1 MPRLPSS
8 SDPFQGQNEL
18 PQSSNLISRM
28 NDIIQDKFYLVRNVG
43 QQTLDWYQNQ
53 PFWKRALLQVVGVLN
68 TIAIVLVMIFHK
80 LIMQEIVVLSDKW
93 HELKFG
99 QPLLFALVFMV
110 GFPPLIGFSALS
122 MLTGMVYGF
131 LHGWILLA
139 CASISGSF
147 CSFLVFRYLLH
158 SKAERLMNS
167 NKSFRAFSE
176 ILNEDSSLFILI
188 LLRLCPL
195 PYSLS
200 NGALAAIPELPAT
213 TYFLASLITS
223 PKLMIHIFVGHK
235 IKDLG
240 DNTKG
245 KSTHLID
252 ILSIIITVVASSL
265 TTYLIYNKM
274 QRKLEFYHQRG
285 IIPHDD
291 AIIFGNFE
299 DIESANN
306 VELNSA
312 DYDADNF
319 IIEDDDEGEEEN
331 VTGPDYVANS
341 KNIQDP
347 TKDQNKNYGFEV
359 DENDDVDD
367 LGLGE
372 ISKNSKQTTKG
383 YRDY

>member
-18 PQSSNLISRM
+18 PQSSNFMSRA
-28 NDIIQDKFYLVRNVG
+28 NSIIQDKLVLMRDVG
-43 QQTLDWYQNQ
+43 QQTLDWYQSQ
-53 PFWKRALLQVVGVLN
+53 PLWKRTLLQVLFVLN
-68 TIAIVLVMIFHK
+68 TIVVVLIMIFHK
-80 LIMQEIVVLSDKW
+80 SIIQAIVVMSDKW

-99 QPLLFALVFMV
+99 QVLLFTLIFMV
-110 GFPPLIGFSALS
+110 GFPPLLGFSALS
-122 MLTGMVYGF
+122 TLTGMVYGF
-131 LHGWILLA
+131 VHGWILLA

-158 SKAERLMNS
+158 SRAERLMNS

-176 ILNEDSSLFILI
+176 ILREDSSLFILV

-235 IKDLG
+235 LKDLG
-240 DNTKG
+240 DDTKG

-252 ILSIIITVVASSL
+252 ILSIIITGAAASL
-265 TTYLIYNKM
+265 TTYIIYNKM

-285 IIPHDD
+285 IIPRDD

-319 IIEDDDEGEEEN
+319 IIEDEDEGDDE
-331 VTGPDYVANS
+331 TATDPDYVANK
-341 KNIQDP
+341 KNILVHSE
-347 TKDQNKNYGFEV
+347 DQNGEFEV
-359 DENDDVDD
+359 DENDGVDD

-372 ISKNSKQTTKG
+372 ISKNSKQNTNG